1 MMAFTDDGQ
10 LRPDL
15 VADRDRRYGKN
26 SAELREIRQKKVTP
40 PESVAEGANHWQQ
53 TALGQ
58 AWQTT
63 MELLKFKK

>member
-10 LRPDL
+10 LRDDL

-26 SAELREIRQKKVTP
+26 SAELREIRQKSVTP

-58 AWQTT
+58 AWQTS